1 MSGRYRNKKQRQE
14 TSKPVNYNLFNQK
27 ITFEFLKSHLWTAA
41 DILRG
46 SLDPADYRQPIMTLL
61 FIKRLNDTFE
71 ENAEKL
77 IKEGKS
83 QKEAYENKN
92 RHYFFIPKQA
102 RWSVLSETSENIGEK
117 MDFVCRSN

>member
-1 MSGRYRNKKQRQE
+1 M
-14 TSKPVNYNLFNQK
+14 
-27 ITFEFLKSHLWTAA
+27 WTAA

-83 QKEAYENKN
+83 EKEAYENRN
-92 RHYFFIPKQA
+92 RHSFFIPKEA
-102 RWSVLSETSENIGEK
+102 RWSVLSKTSENIGGNSSISLVLLNNNADSK
-117 MDFVCRSN
+117 SLGGTII